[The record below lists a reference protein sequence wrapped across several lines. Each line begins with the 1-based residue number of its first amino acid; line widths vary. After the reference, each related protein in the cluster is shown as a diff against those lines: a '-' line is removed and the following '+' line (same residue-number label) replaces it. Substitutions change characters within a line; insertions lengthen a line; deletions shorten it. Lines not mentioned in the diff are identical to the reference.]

1 MCVLGGKCYLASY
14 ANVLQSPRK
23 EFIDLLILCTSL
35 ANALDSFRYLNI
47 VKSEGLEISQPGL
60 DSKLS
65 EIHHRI
71 TVRIKTGNFHR

>member
-1 MCVLGGKCYLASY
+1 MCVLGGNLAPY
-14 ANVLQSPRK
+14 ANVLKSPRR
-23 EFIDLLILCTSL
+23 EFIDLLILCTSF
-35 ANALDSFRYLNI
+35 ANALVSFRYLNI